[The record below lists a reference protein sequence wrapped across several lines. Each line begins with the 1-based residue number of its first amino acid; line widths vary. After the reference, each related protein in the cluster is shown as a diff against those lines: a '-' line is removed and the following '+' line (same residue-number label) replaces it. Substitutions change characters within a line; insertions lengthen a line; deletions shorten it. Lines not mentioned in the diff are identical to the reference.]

1 MDLNHKLYKS
11 VSESYKSTKYGI
23 TLCNKSINLYQDRIN
38 LVQKLAKDFSQIIG
52 VKDSTANLYTELKIH
67 NFKIFIGSEV
77 RLLENLKIG
86 GAGLI
91 SATANVTSSIAQEV
105 YDSFK
110 KGKTSELNEHLISV
124 RKVFDKYN
132 LISAL
137 HSYKAQEDSSYK
149 NI

>member
-1 MDLNHKLYKS
+1 M
-11 VSESYKSTKYGI
+11 
-23 TLCNKSINLYQDRIN
+23 
-38 LVQKLAKDFSQIIG
+38 
-52 VKDSTANLYTELKIH
+52 KDSTANLYTELKIH

-149 NI
+149 NILPPLKLLDDLNTKIFFEELKRLKFKKAA

>member
-1 MDLNHKLYKS
+1 
-11 VSESYKSTKYGI
+11 
-23 TLCNKSINLYQDRIN
+23 
-38 LVQKLAKDFSQIIG
+38 

-149 NI
+149 NILPPLKLLDDLNTKIFFEELKRLKFKKAA